1 MSKSKKMAI
10 ILFLVL
16 SMACDLGDDTAV
28 LTASLCNR
36 DNGLAW
42 VVCFARGTQRVGLD
56 LEPRVHLSSM
66 EMSIS
71 VSLF

>member
-42 VVCFARGTQRVGLD
+42 VVCFARGHT
-56 LEPRVHLSSM
+56 ES
-66 EMSIS
+66 
-71 VSLF
+71 